1 MSAALELA
9 RNHGRRLVQI
19 KDISA
24 RGDIPQTYLEQ
35 LLNRLVKSGI
45 VRAVRGKRGGYT
57 LTQDPRKISLLN
69 VLEALEGPI
78 SIAESAQ
85 GFPAINEVLVGVE
98 KDVRQSL
105 NISLADLLARQAE
118 AATREM
124 YYI

>member
-1 MSAALELA
+1 MAAVLEIA
-9 RNHGRRLVQI
+9 KNHGRGLVQI

-24 RGDIPQTYLEQ
+24 RGDIPQGYLEQ

-45 VRAVRGKRGGYT
+45 VRAVRGKKGGYT
-57 LTQDPRKISLLN
+57 LTQDPRQISLLN
-69 VLEALEGPI
+69 VLEALEGPV

-85 GFPAINEVLVGVE
+85 GFPAINEVLLRVE
-98 KDVRQSL
+98 KDARQSL

-118 AATREM
+118 TATREM